1 MEGEHR
7 GGVVQVVKGD
17 LRDQGK
23 DQHPQQVLFPIM
35 GALKALRHLK
45 SEDGESDPADMRQPH
60 PPRQHRGPQV
70 IAEHEGHGQQ
80 L

>member
-1 MEGEHR
+1 
-7 GGVVQVVKGD
+7 
-17 LRDQGK
+17 
-23 DQHPQQVLFPIM
+23 M